1 MKKAKKEKKETNSI
15 QNTLNWA
22 VELGVEIAK
31 DFEDKKFTFAEALG
45 LWDNAIKLPGII
57 KGFKD
62 IPAEWQ
68 KFKDSEEYTE
78 AIIQDVTSKVKG
90 LSSDTSEKIVIQSI
104 KIGIEISKFIQL
116 CIQAHQESKR

>member
-1 MKKAKKEKKETNSI
+1 MKKGKKETNSL

-31 DFEDKKFTFAEALG
+31 DLEDKKFTFGEALA

-57 KGFKD
+57 KGLKD
-62 IPAEWQ
+62 IPAEWL
-68 KFKDSEEYTE
+68 KFKDSEEYTQ
-78 AIIQDVTSKVKG
+78 AIIQDVTSKVEG
-90 LSSDTSEKIVIQSI
+90 LSSETSEQIVIQSI

-116 CIQAHQESKR
+116 CIQAHQESKK